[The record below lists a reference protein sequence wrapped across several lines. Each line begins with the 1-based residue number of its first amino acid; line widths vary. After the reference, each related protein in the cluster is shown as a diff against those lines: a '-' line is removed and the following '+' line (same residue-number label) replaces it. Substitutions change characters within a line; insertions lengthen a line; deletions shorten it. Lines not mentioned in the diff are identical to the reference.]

1 VRLPEATHK
10 EYLMFYHTQKIFEQL
25 FERRTRV
32 RYLSIGFENLI
43 QAAQQIS
50 LFSKVIDPDAA
61 KHGDLHQAMDKLRA
75 RHGYPVIRFGLTEPV
90 ALETRDGAAGSLVR
104 I

>member
-1 VRLPEATHK
+1 MRLPEATNK
-10 EYLMFYHTQKIFEQL
+10 EYLMFYYTQKIFEQL

-32 RYLSIGFENLI
+32 RYLSIAFENLI

-61 KHGDLHQAMDKLRA
+61 KHADLHQAMDTLRA
-75 RHGYPVIRFGLTEPV
+75 RHGYPIVRFGLTRPV
-90 ALETRDGAAGSLVR
+90 MLEVR
-104 I
+104 S